1 MTSKSC
7 TRSPLIPYLFSVDQ
21 RALYDKVA
29 ISTSKLTTSAYSTSF
44 SLGIRCLARELRAPI
59 YSIYGFVRFAD
70 EIVDTL
76 HDYDQQT
83 LLSRFKADTFTA
95 IREGISINPVLH
107 SFQNAVN
114 RYAISLDLIESFF
127 QSMETDLIQK
137 QHSQE
142 TFNRYVL
149 GSAETVGLMCLHVF
163 CANDARAQQ
172 DLKPFAMKLGSAFQ
186 KVNFLRDLNADVNG
200 LGRRYFPELAE
211 GPLTIEK
218 KKKIESLIHLEFDE
232 ALPGIRQ
239 LPRSSRLGVY
249 VAYLYFKA
257 LLQRIIHTTPEAV
270 LRGRITVPKPRK
282 VSLLV
287 YSYVKHQFNLI

>member
-1 MTSKSC
+1 
-7 TRSPLIPYLFSVDQ
+7 VDQ

-29 ISTSKLTTSAYSTSF
+29 LSTSKLTTSAYSTSF

-95 IREGISINPVLH
+95 IREGISINPVLQ

-114 RYAISLDLIESFF
+114 RYGISLDLIESFF

-142 TFNRYVL
+142 TFDRYVL

-163 CANDARAQQ
+163 CANDAGAQQ
-172 DLKPFAMKLGSAFQ
+172 GLKPFAMKLGSAFQ
-186 KVNFLRDLNADVNG
+186 KVNFLRDLNADING
-200 LGRRYFPELAE
+200 LGRRYFPELTE

-218 KKKIESLIHLEFDE
+218 KKKIESLIHLEFAA

-257 LLQRIIHTTPEAV
+257 LLQKIIHTTPEAV

-287 YSYVKHQFNLI
+287 YSYLKHQFNLI